1 MKSFFA
7 ELQRRNVTRV
17 AAAYIVA
24 SWLIIQVVETIFP
37 AFGFSDA
44 TIRIVVIAFA
54 IGLVPTLV
62 CAWAFELT
70 PEGLKKETE
79 VDRRQ
84 SITPQTGKL
93 LDRVIMVVLALA
105 LGYFAF
111 DKLVLSESREASI
124 AEAARE
130 AGRREA
136 LVESYGDQSIAV
148 LPFVNMSSDAEQEYF
163 ADGISE
169 ELLNLLARIPELRV
183 ISRSSAFAYKAKD
196 LNLVDVARELNVG
209 HILEGSVRKAGNEVR
224 ITVQLIEARSDTHLW
239 SETYDRTLDN
249 IFAIQDEIA
258 EKVVSKL
265 QISLLG
271 PVPKVNETDPEAY
284 ALLLQA
290 RHLGLQFTPE
300 ALEQSNALYQQALAI
315 APEYAEAWRGL
326 ADNYATQAG
335 ELLRPYEEGINLA
348 REAANNA
355 LKIDPDYAA
364 ALASLGWLAMRFDN
378 DLAEGAQYIERALL
392 QEPTNINV
400 LGTAA
405 SLVERLG
412 RLDEAIVLA
421 EYVVARDPV
430 NSIDHANLGVYRL
443 YARRLDEAIESYR
456 TTLKLSPGFISAHY
470 AIGVALLLKGKPSEA
485 LAAFEQEADEEY
497 RVKGSAL
504 AQYELGRTVEHA
516 EAFTILRERWGNDWP
531 MEVAHVYA
539 WTGDADSAFEW
550 LRKDLESGHG
560 QGWAESVLD
569 PLLENLHNDQRWQPL
584 LAEAGVSDEQLAAIK
599 FEVELPK

>member
-1 MKSFFA
+1 
-7 ELQRRNVTRV
+7 
-17 AAAYIVA
+17 
-24 SWLIIQVVETIFP
+24 
-37 AFGFSDA
+37 
-44 TIRIVVIAFA
+44 
-54 IGLVPTLV
+54 
-62 CAWAFELT
+62 
-70 PEGLKKETE
+70 
-79 VDRRQ
+79 
-84 SITPQTGKL
+84 
-93 LDRVIMVVLALA
+93 
-105 LGYFAF
+105 
-111 DKLVLSESREASI
+111 
-124 AEAARE
+124 
-130 AGRREA
+130 
-136 LVESYGDQSIAV
+136 
-148 LPFVNMSSDAEQEYF
+148 
-163 ADGISE
+163 
-169 ELLNLLARIPELRV
+169 
-183 ISRSSAFAYKAKD
+183 
-196 LNLVDVARELNVG
+196 VG

-271 PVPKVNETDPEAY
+271 SVPKVNETDPEAY

-315 APEYAEAWRGL
+315 APEYAEAWCGL

-335 ELLRPYEEGINLA
+335 ERLRPYEEGINLA

-355 LKIDPDYAA
+355 LKIDPDYAP

-378 DLAEGAQYIERALL
+378 DLAEGAQNIERALL

-405 SLVERLG
+405 SLIERLG

-443 YARRLDEAIESYR
+443 YAGRLDEAIESYR

-497 RVKGSAL
+497 RVKA
-504 AQYELGRTVEHA
+504 
-516 EAFTILRERWGNDWP
+516 
-531 MEVAHVYA
+531 
-539 WTGDADSAFEW
+539 
-550 LRKDLESGHG
+550 
-560 QGWAESVLD
+560 
-569 PLLENLHNDQRWQPL
+569 QRWHNMN
-584 LAEAGVSDEQLAAIK
+584 LAGR
-599 FEVELPK
+599 